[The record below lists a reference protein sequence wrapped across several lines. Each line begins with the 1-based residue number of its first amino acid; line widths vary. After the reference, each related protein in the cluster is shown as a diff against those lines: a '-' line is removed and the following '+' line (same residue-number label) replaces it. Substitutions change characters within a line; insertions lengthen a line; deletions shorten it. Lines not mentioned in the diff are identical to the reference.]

1 MRKILLTMMA
11 LIISIEASAE
21 PISRQQAQQRAA
33 AFLKQQNP
41 QATLATTAVANAPR
55 KVKGQTIEDQS
66 YYYVFNTENNHGFVI
81 ASGDDDWYTQWLSE
95 VKTFERA
102 WSEDLSIEFPSVP
115 SGDPKTVAR
124 ELYDKWCA
132 LSGK

>member
-81 ASGDDDWYTQWLSE
+81 ASGDDVAIPILAYSDE
-95 VKTFERA
+95 GTFDEA
-102 WSEDLSIEFPSVP
+102 TGTIKFVCVYAETLTFNETWIKE
-115 SGDPKTVAR
+115 
-124 ELYDKWCA
+124 
-132 LSGK
+132 